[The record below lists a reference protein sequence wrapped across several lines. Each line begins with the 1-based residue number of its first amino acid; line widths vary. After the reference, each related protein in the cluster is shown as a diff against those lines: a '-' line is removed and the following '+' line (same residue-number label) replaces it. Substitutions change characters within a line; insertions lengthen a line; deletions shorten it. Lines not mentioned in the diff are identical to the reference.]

1 MVLREFAESV
11 LKNITLR
18 GFEEIS
24 KVSYK
29 KKCVTTKDCEMT
41 TYNPDTG
48 SATESKEHLVIETD
62 GVALF
67 KVFSVEGVDA
77 TRTTS
82 NNVMEIFQVLGVEAA
97 RISFIRELRFILGTY
112 DIYVNYR
119 HLGTLVDVMT

>member
-48 SATESKEHLVIETD
+48 SATESKEHLVIYLGE
-62 GVALF
+62 GILQIKNGSLHFELLEANQIK
-67 KVFSVEGVDA
+67 KVDPS
-77 TRTTS
+77 S
-82 NNVMEIFQVLGVEAA
+82 NIADTY
-97 RISFIRELRFILGTY
+97 SFFC
-112 DIYVNYR
+112 
-119 HLGTLVDVMT
+119 

>member
-1 MVLREFAESV
+1 
-11 LKNITLR
+11 
-18 GFEEIS
+18 
-24 KVSYK
+24 
-29 KKCVTTKDCEMT
+29 MT

-48 SATESKEHLVIETD
+48 SATESKEHFVIETD

-82 NNVMEIFQVLGVEAA
+82 NNVMEIFQ
-97 RISFIRELRFILGTY
+97 IRELRFILGTY

>member
-67 KVFSVEGVDA
+67 KVFSVDA

-97 RISFIRELRFILGTY
+97 RISLIRELRFILGTY